1 MPVRLNTI
9 PEAESYPEPPA
20 RVKWLAALLLLL
32 SAGVALTSFFSGD
45 ELAKNGPYFWGLSC
59 GVPAFIWSLA
69 ASVRWLVFMTQHIR
83 AEAWNQRREAVIL
96 QETRRER
103 RALQI
108 LSLSVQTALT
118 GNTVA
123 ETTTAFLAREQ
134 VLSTH
139 VALRGEDAVRRSL
152 ISIFTEQPILQRL
165 PEIFYRLFSDI
176 RPRLR
181 QLPDDFHIHVLMEA
195 DIPLSMR
202 VMGRTWEK
210 EWQKAGLP
218 EARLFSGSQPGLT
231 AIDDWLD
238 NYVQDRAVLLV
249 ISVRLEPK
257 NPELT
262 AESAT
267 ALLLANRLTQTVL
280 TPLALLHRPERIA
293 SVESIAA
300 GVEQAM
306 DWVPVQPD
314 VISGTWTAE
323 LNREQRAALLSLNQP
338 FAQEASLYELDAF
351 LGRSGPAAPWLSVS
365 AATLAAID
373 SRKPQLALSGVQD
386 GNDLWASAV
395 SPFDLTQE
403 ASS

>member
-9 PEAESYPEPPA
+9 PEPKLYPAPPA
-20 RVKWLAALLLLL
+20 RIKWLAALLLLL
-32 SAGVALTSFFSGD
+32 SIGVAITSLFVSD
-45 ELAKNGPYFWGLSC
+45 ELAKNGPYFWGLAC
-59 GVPAFIWSLA
+59 GIPVFLWSLA
-69 ASVRWLVFMTQHIR
+69 GSVRWLVFMTQHVR
-83 AEAWNQRREAVIL
+83 ADAWNQRREAFIL
-96 QETRRER
+96 QETRRGR
-103 RALQI
+103 RALQV
-108 LSLSVQTALT
+108 LALSVQTALT
-118 GNTVA
+118 GDSLT
-123 ETTTAFLAREQ
+123 ETTTAFLARKQ
-134 VLSTH
+134 MLSTYS
-139 VALRGEDAVRRSL
+139 VLRGEDTVRRSVIPVL
-152 ISIFTEQPILQRL
+152 ADQPVVRRL
-165 PEIFYRLFSDI
+165 PVIFSLLLGDI
-176 RPRLR
+176 SPQLR
-181 QLPDDFHIHVLMEA
+181 QLPDDFHINVLLEMNT
-195 DIPLSMR
+195 PLS
-202 VMGRTWEK
+202 GRSASEIWLK
-210 EWQKAGLP
+210 EWENANLP
-218 EARLFSGSQPGLT
+218 PLHLFSGPESGL
-231 AIDDWLD
+231 AIVDDWLD
-238 NYVQDRAVLLV
+238 NHIQDRAVLLV
-249 ISVRLEPK
+249 ISVRLEPE